1 MSVTLFLGLGR
12 MGAPMA
18 RLHAAAFPTRVFDVF
33 PEAAKAVADSSDAAA
48 VADLAEEGA
57 DIDVVILMLPTSR
70 HVEEAL
76 QGQDAL
82 FARLPN
88 GALVI
93 DMGSSEPSSTRALA
107 AAAAGLGIEYVD
119 APVSGGIAK
128 AETGELTIMVGGS
141 DGSVARALPHLETV
155 GASIVHVGPAGA
167 GHAAKALNNLISA
180 TNIAAATEA
189 VTVAKHFGIEPTT
202 MVEVLNASTGMSQAT
217 QVKFPQH
224 ILTGTYGSRFAY
236 DLMLK
241 DMGIARQMADEVG
254 FAPVTGAAFETLSA
268 GRTGLGEHPDHT
280 EIARVYAQATGITID
295 EGQPR

>member
-18 RLHAAAFPTRVFDVF
+18 RLHAAAFETRVYDVF
-33 PEAAKAVADSSDAAA
+33 AEAAKAVADASDAVA
-48 VADLAEEGA
+48 VSDLASQGA
-57 DIDVVILMLPTSR
+57 DADVVILMLPTSR

-76 QGQDAL
+76 QGDGL
-82 FARLPN
+82 FARLPK

-93 DMGSSEPSSTRALA
+93 DMGSSEPASTRALA
-107 AAAAGLGIEYVD
+107 AFAAGLGLEYVD

-128 AETGELTIMVGGS
+128 AETGELTIMVGGE
-141 DGSVARALPHLETV
+141 DDAVARAMPHLETV
-155 GASIVHVGPAGA
+155 GTSIVHVGPAGA
-167 GHAAKALNNLISA
+167 GHAAKALNNLVSA

-189 VTVAKHFGIEPTT
+189 VTVAKHFGIEPAT

-224 ILTGTYGSRFAY
+224 ILPGTYASRFAY

-241 DMGIARQMADEVG
+241 DMGIAVQMAGEVG
-254 FAPVTGAAFETLSA
+254 FAPVTGAAFTTLA
-268 GRTGLGEHPDHT
+268 EGRAGLGEHPDHT
-280 EIARVYAQATGITID
+280 EIARVYARATGISID
-295 EGQPR
+295 EGQPL

>member
-18 RLHAAAFPTRVFDVF
+18 RLHAAAFLTRVYDVF
-33 PEAAKAVADSSDAAA
+33 PEAATAVAAASDAVA
-48 VADLAEEGA
+48 VADLVAEGA
-57 DIDVVILMLPTSR
+57 DADVVILMLPTSR
-70 HVEEAL
+70 HVEDAL
-76 QGQDAL
+76 QGDGGL
-82 FARLPN
+82 FARLPQ

-107 AAAAGLGIEYVD
+107 AEAAELGLAYVD

-128 AETGELTIMVGGS
+128 AETGELTIMVGGE
-141 DGSVARALPHLETV
+141 DDAVTRAMPHLETV
-155 GASIVHVGPAGA
+155 GTSIVHVGPAGA
-167 GHAAKALNNLISA
+167 GHAAKALNNLVSA

-189 VTVAKHFGIEPTT
+189 VTIAKHFGIEPAT

-217 QVKFPQH
+217 RVKFPQH
-224 ILTGTYGSRFAY
+224 ILPGTYGSRFAY

-254 FAPVTGAAFETLSA
+254 FAPVTGAAFATLTE
-268 GRTGLGEHPDHT
+268 GRADLGEHPDHT
-280 EIARVYAQATGITID
+280 EIARVYARATGITID

>member
-18 RLHAAAFPTRVFDVF
+18 RLHAATFPTRVYDVF
-33 PEAAKAVADSSDAAA
+33 PDAATAVAAASDAVAI
-48 VADLAEEGA
+48 ADLTPEGA
-57 DIDVVILMLPTSR
+57 DADVVILMLPTSR
-70 HVEEAL
+70 HVEDAL
-76 QGQDAL
+76 QGDGGL
-82 FARLPN
+82 FARLPE

-107 AAAAGLGIEYVD
+107 EAAAELGLAYVD

-128 AETGELTIMVGGS
+128 AETGELTIMVGG
-141 DGSVARALPHLETV
+141 DDRAVARAMPHLETV
-155 GASIVHVGPAGA
+155 GSSIVHVGPAGA
-167 GHAAKALNNLISA
+167 GHAAKALNNLVSA

-189 VTVAKHFGIEPTT
+189 VTVAKHFGIEPAT

-224 ILTGTYGSRFAY
+224 ILPGTYGSRFAY

-241 DMGIARQMADEVG
+241 DMGIAAQMAEEVG
-254 FAPVTGAAFETLSA
+254 FAPVTGAAFATLTE
-268 GRTGLGEHPDHT
+268 GRAGLGEHPDHT

>member
-33 PEAAKAVADSSDAAA
+33 PAAATAVAAASDAVA
-48 VADLAEEGA
+48 VADLTAEGG

-70 HVEEAL
+70 HVEDAL
-76 QGQDAL
+76 QAEGL
-82 FARLPN
+82 FARLPQ

-107 AAAAGLGIEYVD
+107 AAAAELGLAYVD

-128 AETGELTIMVGGS
+128 AETGELTIMVGGE
-141 DGSVARALPHLETV
+141 DAAVARAMPHLETV
-155 GASIVHVGPAGA
+155 GTSIVHVGPAGA
-167 GHAAKALNNLISA
+167 GHAAKALNNLVSA

-189 VTVAKHFGIEPTT
+189 VTVAKHYGIEPAT
-202 MVEVLNASTGMSQAT
+202 MIEVLNASTGMSQAT

-224 ILTGTYGSRFAY
+224 ILPGTYGSRFAY

-241 DMGIARQMADEVG
+241 DMGIARRMSDEVG
-254 FAPVTGAAFETLSA
+254 FAPVTGAAFDTLSE
-268 GRTGLGEHPDHT
+268 GRSGLGEHPDHT
-280 EIARVYAQATGITID
+280 EIARVYARATGITID

>member
-18 RLHAAAFPTRVFDVF
+18 RLHAAGFPTRVYDVF
-33 PEAAKAVADSSDAAA
+33 PEAATAVAAASDAVA
-48 VADLAEEGA
+48 VADLTAEA
-57 DIDVVILMLPTSR
+57 DADVVILMLPTSR
-70 HVEEAL
+70 HVEDAL
-76 QGQDAL
+76 QGDGAL
-82 FARLPN
+82 FARLRP

-107 AAAAGLGIEYVD
+107 ATAAELGIAYVD

-128 AETGELTIMVGGS
+128 AETGELTIMVGGEEHA
-141 DGSVARALPHLETV
+141 VARAMPHLRTV

-167 GHAAKALNNLISA
+167 GHAAKALNNLVSA

-189 VTVAKHFGIEPTT
+189 VTVAKHFGIEPAT

-224 ILTGTYGSRFAY
+224 ILTGAYGSRFAY

-241 DMGIARQMADEVG
+241 DMGIAAQMAEEVG
-254 FAPVTGAAFETLSA
+254 FAPVTLAAFATLTE
-268 GRTGLGEHPDHT
+268 GRAGLGDHPDHT